1 MELSINVNI
10 EDEVC
15 CLTAQF
21 WQEDGFI
28 VTDVWSEKIKIEWR
42 GVDVS
47 PLLSREQLNSIA
59 KQLDDKQEQLEQLML
74 EAQ

>member
-28 VTDVWSEKIKIEWR
+28 VTDVWSEKIKIEWK

-47 PLLSREQLNSIA
+47 HLLSREQWNLIA
-59 KQLDDKQEQLEQLML
+59 RQLDEKQPELIQMFMD
-74 EAQ
+74 A